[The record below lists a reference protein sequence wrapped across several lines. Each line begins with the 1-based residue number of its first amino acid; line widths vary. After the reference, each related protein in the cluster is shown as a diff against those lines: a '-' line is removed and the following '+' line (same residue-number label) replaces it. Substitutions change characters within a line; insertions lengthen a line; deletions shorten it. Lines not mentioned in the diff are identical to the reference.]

1 MFNKHDTLVMGQVL
15 PLPACLLSYTTVQCL
30 LLIQATRKRYLRLLL
45 GTQNR
50 QNKSVRG
57 FSNIFILVFPV
68 SLEFSITK
76 QNSTHK

>member
-15 PLPACLLSYTTVQCL
+15 PLPACLLSYRIVQCL
-30 LLIQATRKRYLRLLL
+30 LLIQAIRKRYLHLLL

-50 QNKSVRG
+50 QNKSVCC
-57 FSNIFILVFPV
+57 FSNIFTLAFPV

-76 QNSTHK
+76 QNSIHK